1 MADTVTLQE
10 GVDPATVVKWRGNVT
25 YPLRSRR
32 AAERAMGIVATPRDS
47 VNVFRV
53 VQLGTRWY
61 VQVGQRV

>member
-10 GVDPATVVKWRGNVT
+10 GVDPATVVKWRGNVSNAF
-25 YPLRSRR
+25 RSRK
-32 AAERAMGIVATPRDS
+32 AAERGMGIVATPADS
-47 VNVFRV
+47 VDVFRV